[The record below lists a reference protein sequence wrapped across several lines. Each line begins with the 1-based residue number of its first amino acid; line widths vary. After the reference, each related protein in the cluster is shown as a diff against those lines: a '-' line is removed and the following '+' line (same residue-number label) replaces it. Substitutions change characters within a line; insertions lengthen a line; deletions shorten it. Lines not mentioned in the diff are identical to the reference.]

1 MLLGLAVQNNI
12 GIVDKSGKP
21 CHFIEMPMKAP
32 RLLMSDAHARG
43 LGVSW
48 RAGWSLMMADPT
60 YLDSLDSVTLTSLQA
75 LAGRYKPLA
84 LIVYMGYLFDT
95 PLPGDWAETQQVII
109 ENVSRLNEVFSFSV
123 PVLLEN
129 APIGPGDS
137 PKWSLGPDFMQQ
149 TLSGAGCGMAL
160 NLAHV
165 LINAEHLSV
174 TAEQYLDRLPLE
186 AVVQVRLSGVRF
198 SASREALYDARDT
211 LTERELGV
219 LAHVLQRAKPK
230 AIVLDYGGNDPVAVV
245 AQMTLIRKV
254 AGLPARSATTNF

>member
-12 GIVDKSGKP
+12 GLVDKSGKP
-21 CHFIEMPMKAP
+21 CHFVEMPMKSP
-32 RLLMSDAHARG
+32 RLLMSDARARG

-60 YLDSLDSVTLTSLQA
+60 FLDSLDSVTVTSLQA

-84 LIVYMGYLFDT
+84 LIVYMGYLFDA
-95 PLPGDWAETQQVII
+95 PLPGDWAETQQAII
-109 ENVSRLNEVFSFSV
+109 ENVSRLNETFSV

-129 APIGPGDS
+129 APIGPGDA

-165 LINAEHLSV
+165 LINADHLLM
-174 TAEQYLDRLPLE
+174 TAEKYLDELPLE

-198 SASREALYDARDT
+198 SSSRDALYDARDT
-211 LTERELGV
+211 LTERELAV
-219 LAHVLQRAKPK
+219 LSHVLQRANPK
-230 AIVLDYGGNDPVAVV
+230 AIVLDYGGSDPVAVA

-254 AGLPARSATTNF
+254 AGLPAKSATTTNF

>member
-12 GIVDKSGKP
+12 GLVDKSGKP
-21 CHFIEMPMKAP
+21 CHFVEMPMKAP
-32 RLLMSDAHARG
+32 RLLMSDARARG

-48 RAGWSLMMADPT
+48 RAGWSLMMADPAF
-60 YLDSLDSVTLTSLQA
+60 LDSLDSVTLTSLQA
-75 LAGRYKPLA
+75 LARRYKPLA
-84 LIVYMGYLFDT
+84 LIVYMGYLFDA
-95 PLPGDWAETQQVII
+95 PLPGDWNETQQII
-109 ENVSRLNEVFSFSV
+109 IGNVSRLNEVFSV

-129 APIGPGDS
+129 APIGPGDA

-165 LINAEHLSV
+165 LVNAEQLLLP
-174 TAEQYLDRLPLE
+174 AEQYLDELPIE

-198 SASREALYDARDT
+198 SPSRDALYDARDT
-211 LTERELGV
+211 LTERELG
-219 LAHVLQRAKPK
+219 LLSHVLQRAKPK
-230 AIVLDYGGNDPVAVV
+230 AIVLDYGGGDPVAVA

-254 AGLPARSATTNF
+254 AGLPARSATTTNF